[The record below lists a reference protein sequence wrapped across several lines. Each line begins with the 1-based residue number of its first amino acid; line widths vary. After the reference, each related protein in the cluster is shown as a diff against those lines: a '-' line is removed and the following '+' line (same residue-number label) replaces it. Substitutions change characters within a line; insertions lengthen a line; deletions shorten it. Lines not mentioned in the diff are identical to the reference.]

1 MSFFL
6 DRKKNPETS
15 KAQIFYFVTSIFDA
29 MVVSFL
35 TLFLNECRASLS
47 WSPFMS
53 SLSLF
58 LPPFSA
64 ALSVFICS
72 HFVSNHEKN
81 LRTMRVILLSL
92 FLALLLLGLLGIFL
106 SNGLNEEGK
115 VVSSF
120 SFYLFYVFIVLLS
133 SLFMGLYWSFA
144 SLHTCNIADINYAE
158 KTRYGHVCLYGSL
171 APILF
176 APLAGL
182 IAEGLFKTYKGFLFL
197 FLVASP
203 ILILLFF
210 LTYIF
215 KPFDSSLY
223 HQDQDE
229 KVFYRELLSNKTYL
243 FYLFLASLWLPL
255 MWASDSLT
263 SSLWTA
269 LEGKGEVL
277 NSFNPLSW
285 GFYLA
290 LASLVEFLFVF
301 FNTKVGFGKRVRFS
315 MSLSFIA
322 LALLC
327 VSLGTLSYFFNEPI
341 LNDLPLAMG
350 IILLHSLRGASSG
363 LYLTSNI
370 LMLHHIIGPK
380 YRRKAVFLAPFLYQ
394 LINSVLQLIY
404 PYLMEN
410 RYISFYLF
418 GGLALLGLGWSFV
431 LDVGLLHRPNTSK
444 EKNKTES

>member
-6 DRKKNPETS
+6 DRNKNKETA
-15 KAQIFYFVTSIFDA
+15 KAQLFYFATSIFDA
-29 MVVSFL
+29 MVLGFL
-35 TLFLNECRASLS
+35 TLFLNECRVSLA
-47 WSPFMS
+47 WSSFMS

-58 LPPFSA
+58 LPPFFA
-64 ALSVFICS
+64 ALGVFICS
-72 HFVSNHEKN
+72 HFVSNHAQN
-81 LRTMRVILLSL
+81 LKTMRFLLLSL
-92 FLALLLLGLLGIFL
+92 FGTLLLLGFFGIYFP
-106 SNGLNEEGK
+106 SGVDREGT
-115 VVSSF
+115 VQNPSYYYSF
-120 SFYLFYVFIVLLS
+120 FILITSLC

-144 SLHTCNIADINYAE
+144 SLHTCSIADINYAE

-182 IAEGLFKTYKGFLFL
+182 IAEGIFQSYRGFLFL
-197 FLVASP
+197 FLIASP
-203 ILILLFF
+203 ILLLLFF
-210 LTYIF
+210 LTYRF

-229 KVFYRELLSNKTYL
+229 KVSYRSLLKNKTYL
-243 FYLFLASLWLPL
+243 LYLFLASLWLPL

-269 LEGKGEVL
+269 LEGKDGIL

-285 GFYLA
+285 GIYLA
-290 LASLVEFLFVF
+290 FAAFIEFLFVF

-322 LALLC
+322 LTLLC
-327 VSLGTLSYFFNEPI
+327 VSLGTLSYFYHEPI
-341 LNDLPLAMG
+341 ESDLPLALG
-350 IILLHSLRGASSG
+350 IIFLHSFRGASSG

-394 LINSVLQLIY
+394 IINSILQLVY
-404 PYLMEN
+404 PYLIEI
-410 RYISFYLF
+410 RYVSFYLF
-418 GGLALLGLGWSFV
+418 GAIAVVGLLLSFV
-431 LDVGLLHRPNTSK
+431 LDVELLHKPSLSK
-444 EKNKTES
+444 GKEDRL

>member
-6 DRKKNPETS
+6 DRKKNQETA

-64 ALSVFICS
+64 ALGIFICS
-72 HFVSNHEKN
+72 HFVSNHAKN
-81 LRTMRVILLSL
+81 LKTMRLVLLSL
-92 FLALLLLGLLGIFL
+92 FLTLLLLGFFGIFFP
-106 SNGLNEEGK
+106 SGIDEGGGIANA
-115 VVSSF
+115 VYYY
-120 SFYLFYVFIVLLS
+120 SFYVLITLFS
-133 SLFMGLYWSFA
+133 SLFMGFYWSFA
-144 SLHTCNIADINYAE
+144 SLHTCSIADINYAE

-182 IAEGLFKTYKGFLFL
+182 IVEGLFETYRGFLFL
-197 FLVASP
+197 FLIASP
-203 ILILLFF
+203 ILLLLFF
-210 LTYIF
+210 LTYLF

-229 KVFYRELLSNKTYL
+229 KVSYRSLLKNKTYL
-243 FYLFLASLWLPL
+243 LYLFLASLWLPL

-269 LEGKGEVL
+269 LEGKEGAI

-290 LASLVEFLFVF
+290 FAAFIEFLFVF

-322 LALLC
+322 LTLLC
-327 VSLGTLSYFFNEPI
+327 VSLGTLSYFFHEPI
-341 LNDLPLAMG
+341 ANDLPLAFG
-350 IILLHSLRGASSG
+350 IIFLHSFRGASSG

-394 LINSVLQLIY
+394 IINSILQLIY
-404 PYLMEN
+404 PYLIEN
-410 RYISFYLF
+410 RYISFYMF
-418 GGLALLGLGWSFV
+418 GGIALIGLVLSFV
-431 LDVGLLHRPNTSK
+431 LDVGLLHKPSLSK
-444 EKNKTES
+444 EKEGE